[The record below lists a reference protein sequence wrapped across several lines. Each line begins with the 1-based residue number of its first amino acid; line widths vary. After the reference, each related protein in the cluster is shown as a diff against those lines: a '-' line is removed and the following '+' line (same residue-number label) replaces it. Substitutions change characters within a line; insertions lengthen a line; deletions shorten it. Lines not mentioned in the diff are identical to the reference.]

1 MWVPPSVRISEK
13 ITRAPSVPKYV
24 LLSFQMLR
32 RNGLQLA
39 KLLPR
44 LSALY
49 GLLLVEMLRRD
60 GLQLAKLLPRLSAL
74 YGLLLVEM
82 LRRLWEDSKKSQ
94 TNLRV

>member
-1 MWVPPSVRISEK
+1 MNVQAGEGRGHVGASFGENLGKNNTGTFSAEK
-13 ITRAPSVPKYV
+13 
-24 LLSFQMLR
+24 F
-32 RNGLQLA
+32 
-39 KLLPR
+39 
-44 LSALY
+44 
-49 GLLLVEMLRRD
+49 LLVFQMLRRD